1 MLDGDLKFNDN
12 NFNLAKVKI
21 IYQASNTYLIIFEL
35 QTTSFIHILDS
46 NFLNDSQEQE
56 RNSYSVTS
64 LSKPN
69 SIFLENAYS

>member
-56 RNSYSVTS
+56 RNGYSVTS